1 MNIGGTTT
9 TAIIRGL
16 YNAIGSGAGSA
27 FLVWTQTNDHKTI
40 AVAFVGAFLIALGFR
55 GGVEGAVDTA
65 RQNAN
70 DVKPSDVTANP

>member
-55 GGVEGAVDTA
+55 GGVEGRSIPPVRTPMTSS
-65 RQNAN
+65 R
-70 DVKPSDVTANP
+70 PT